1 MLKNMMKILKEEN
14 DQKDKLAQESI
25 NLAQHLRT
33 TEVIKRAVE
42 SLSSSKY
49 ISANVLSS
57 FLLALKNRLI
67 SGRKDVN
74 NKCLIVCAQRSSE

>member
-14 DQKDKLAQESI
+14 DQHDKLVQESM
-25 NLAQHLRT
+25 NLAQHLKT

-49 ISANVLSS
+49 VSANVLSA
-57 FLLALKNRLI
+57 FLSALKKRLTL
-67 SGRKDVN
+67 GN
-74 NKCLIVCAQRSSE
+74 

>member
-14 DQKDKLAQESI
+14 DQEDKLVQESM
-25 NLAQHLRT
+25 NLAQHLKT

-49 ISANVLSS
+49 ISANVLSA
-57 FLLALKNRLI
+57 FLSALKERLTI
-67 SGRKDVN
+67 GN
-74 NKCLIVCAQRSSE
+74 LILNYYTKF